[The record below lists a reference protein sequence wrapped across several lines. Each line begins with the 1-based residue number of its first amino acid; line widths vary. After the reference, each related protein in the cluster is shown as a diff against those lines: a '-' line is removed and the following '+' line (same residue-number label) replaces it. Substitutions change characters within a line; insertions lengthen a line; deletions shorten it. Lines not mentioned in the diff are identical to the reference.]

1 MVCLTT
7 YDSSETRSLRTWLH
21 ALDSRGGVGV
31 GGCGYG
37 FESRVGT
44 RWPCALER
52 GSCGERGLSMHSCC
66 EGEIMCGDARC
77 SRTRAGRSDPQHPP
91 ALRNMEL
98 SGAGQKDIR
107 PAACF
112 FSPPFSLSPFSDP
125 LFNFCF
131 NPTLCSSV
139 PCCLREKSVFTLI
152 SSSRPTAHEWLFHLA
167 LLASGF

>member
-91 ALRNMEL
+91 APSEIWSFQVQAKRTSVL
-98 SGAGQKDIR
+98 QHV
-107 PAACF
+107 

-131 NPTLCSSV
+131 NPTLCSGV
-139 PCCLREKSVFTLI
+139 PCCLREKSVFALI